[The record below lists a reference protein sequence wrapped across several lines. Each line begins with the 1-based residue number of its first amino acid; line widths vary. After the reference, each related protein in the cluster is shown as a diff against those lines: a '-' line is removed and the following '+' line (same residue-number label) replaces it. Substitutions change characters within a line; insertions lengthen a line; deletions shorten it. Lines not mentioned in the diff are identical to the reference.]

1 MRESDY
7 DACMP
12 GEAIWRCGSHVISLG
27 RRTLVMGIVN
37 VTPDSFSDGG
47 SYANVDDAVKHAI
60 QMVADG
66 AELLDVGGE
75 STRPGSDVVA
85 PEEEIHRVVPVIRR
99 IVDELPD
106 VPVSVDTRKAA
117 VARAALEAGATIVND
132 VSAGADP
139 AMFGVVGEAGAGM
152 VLMHMKGE
160 PKTMQD
166 DPSYYDVVA
175 EVRGFLGDRVEA
187 AVGAGIDLERLCID
201 PGIGFGKTLEH
212 NLAILHDIRAFHH
225 LGVPVLVGPSRKRF
239 IGTLTD
245 TEVDDRIEGTAG
257 VVAWCAARRRRH
269 RPRARRERDDARRPG
284 GRRDRSTGGMSPR
297 T

>member
-1 MRESDY
+1 MPESDY

-12 GEAIWRCGSHVISLG
+12 GEAIWRCGPHVIPLG

-66 AELLDVGGE
+66 AELVDVGGE

-106 VPVSVDTRKAA
+106 VPVSVDTRKPA
-117 VARAALEAGATIVND
+117 VARVALEGGASIVND

-212 NLAILHDIRAFHH
+212 NLTILHDIRAFHH

-245 TEVDDRIEGTAG
+245 TDVDDRIEGTAG
-257 VVAWCAARRRRH
+257 VVAWCAAEGVDIVRVHDVKEMTRVVRVVDAIA
-269 RPRARRERDDARRPG
+269 RP
-284 GRRDRSTGGMSPR
+284 TG
-297 T
+297 

>member
-1 MRESDY
+1 MPESDY
-7 DACMP
+7 DALMP
-12 GEAIWRCGSHVISLG
+12 GEAIWRCGPHVVPLR
-27 RRTLVMGIVN
+27 RRTLMMGIVN

-47 SYANVDDAVKHAI
+47 SYTNADDAVKHAI

-75 STRPGSDVVA
+75 STRPGSEVV
-85 PEEEIHRVVPVIRR
+85 PPDEETHRVLPVIRR

-106 VPVSVDTRKAA
+106 VPVSVDTRKPA
-117 VARAALEAGATIVND
+117 VARAALEGGATIVND

-166 DPSYYDVVA
+166 EPSYYDVVA
-175 EVRGFLGDRVEA
+175 EVRGFLGDRLEA
-187 AVGAGIDLERLCID
+187 AVAAGIELERLCVD

-225 LGVPVLVGPSRKRF
+225 LGVPLLVGPSRKRF

-245 TEVDDRIEGTAG
+245 TEVDDRVEGTAG
-257 VVAWCAARRRRH
+257 VVAWCAAEGVDIVRVHDVKEMTRVVRVIDAIA
-269 RPRARRERDDARRPG
+269 RPAG
-284 GRRDRSTGGMSPR
+284 
-297 T
+297 

>member
-1 MRESDY
+1 MPESDY

-12 GEAIWRCGSHVISLG
+12 GEAIWRCGPHVIPLG

-66 AELLDVGGE
+66 AELVDVGGE

-106 VPVSVDTRKAA
+106 VPVSVDTRKPA
-117 VARAALEAGATIVND
+117 VARAALEGGASIVND

-201 PGIGFGKTLEH
+201 PGIGFGKALEH
-212 NLAILHDIRAFHH
+212 NLTILHDIRAFHH

-245 TEVDDRIEGTAG
+245 TDVDDRIEGTAG
-257 VVAWCAARRRRH
+257 VVAWCAAEGVDIVRVHDVKEMTRVVRVVDAIA
-269 RPRARRERDDARRPG
+269 RP
-284 GRRDRSTGGMSPR
+284 TG
-297 T
+297 

>member
-1 MRESDY
+1 
-7 DACMP
+7 MP
-12 GEAIWRCGSHVISLG
+12 GDVIWRCGSHVIPLG
-27 RRTLVMGIVN
+27 GRTLVMGIVN

-85 PEEEIHRVVPVIRR
+85 ADEEIHRVVPVIRR

-106 VPVSVDTRKAA
+106 VPVSVDTRKAT
-117 VARAALEAGATIVND
+117 VARAAADDGAAIVND

-139 AMFGVVGEAGAGM
+139 AMFGVVAGAGAGM
-152 VLMHMKGE
+152 ILMHMKGE

-175 EVRGFLGDRVEA
+175 EVRGFLGDRVDA
-187 AVGAGIDLERLCID
+187 AVEAGIDLERLCVD

-245 TEVDDRIEGTAG
+245 AEVGDRIEGTAG
-257 VVAWCAARRRRH
+257 VVAWCASEGVDVVRVHDVKEMARVVRVVDAIA
-269 RPRARRERDDARRPG
+269 RPVG
-284 GRRDRSTGGMSPR
+284 
-297 T
+297 